1 MAEKEEMRQAEQVG
15 TILKRTM
22 NRTGAQTVAGGPE
35 QSGKGCESRETR
47 QELSLLR
54 GLERASHSSMQSSN
68 EVHLKWV
75 HSALSPRIGTT
86 KVFIFIRCHDPS
98 QASVV

>member
-54 GLERASHSSMQSSN
+54 GLREH
-68 EVHLKWV
+68 HF
-75 HSALSPRIGTT
+75 H
-86 KVFIFIRCHDPS
+86 RCRV
-98 QASVV
+98 AMRYI